1 MKGKHQ
7 PSEASLKR
15 KEWAER
21 GVDTRSEFQITPA
34 PPKPIGRP
42 KGSLNKTREV
52 AEALLGYNGNKVV
65 REILRKALD
74 PTDKDQAMMLKC
86 CLERIL
92 PPVREVNIKSQKQ
105 TSVNVIVEGV
115 QSFVRDVIDAEV
127 ILEGEEDLDVVGSL
141 PEEAYEAI
149 LEEDEEDV

>member
-1 MKGKHQ
+1 MRGR
-7 PSEASLKR
+7 PSQAAIKR
-15 KEWAER
+15 KEWEER
-21 GVDTRSEFQITPA
+21 GVSTRSEFKVAPA
-34 PPKPIGRP
+34 PPKPVGRP

-92 PPVREVNIKSQKQ
+92 PPVREVNIKNSKQ
-105 TSVNVIVEGV
+105 TAISVIVEGV
-115 QSFVRDVIDAEV
+115 ESFVRDVVDAE
-127 ILEGEEDLDVVGSL
+127 IITEAEEDLEVQGTL
-141 PEEAYEAI
+141 PEEAYEDI
-149 LEEDEEDV
+149 LAEDEED